1 MASRNATRDIRTRLI
16 IEGEDEYK
24 AALKSNADEAKELQS
39 EMDLLTAK
47 FEDNA
52 DSEDYL
58 AQRTEL
64 LARQQENAAER
75 TRIYAEYTE
84 SAKDAQ
90 ERLSAEI
97 DKARTT
103 MSSLQAQIEQA
114 TSEYGENSEQVQ
126 KLTTQYQQYER
137 AVEQME
143 KQQQKATSTV
153 TRLRTSTNKAERSQ
167 VEFTNAIKKSEKPMK
182 DMEKQ
187 QQKATSTVTR
197 LRTST
202 NKAERSQVEFTNA
215 IKKSEKPMKDY
226 DDATGDA
233 AKGSGLLDSAVN
245 DLAGRFGVDLP
256 ESATTALGS
265 IGASAAGI
273 SAAIGVVT
281 AAVNAVIEAGKALI
295 DMAAQQAE
303 AATEL
308 DKMSAQ
314 MGVSTQRLQELQYAA
329 TASGVE
335 VDRMVDST
343 QDLSEALIAAQDPTS
358 DEAKAFRE
366 LGVSTRDANGEA
378 RSSGDAWEEV
388 IQKLSTVSNRT
399 EQARLGQMLLGE
411 AFYELLP
418 ILEDVESFYGKVS
431 EAQEL
436 GIARTEDENDA
447 LVKLNASFK
456 ELGARID
463 AVKSDIAV
471 EAADELTASSEKL
484 GNAITEIGNYLIESG
499 AVDAFA
505 QFIEYLAT
513 MIELLSTL
521 TQIPGIDNFFK
532 SLDIAFTSLT
542 KGLEMVNAAAEKFMS
557 WISKIAEPIADLG
570 FDLARDYGSF
580 SGSLQ
585 RGHAAGTPYSPGGVV
600 RVGEYG
606 PEMVYLP
613 KGSRVVNATDTAA
626 QQESVVNI
634 TINANVPDL
643 GTLQN
648 IIEFY
653 KNYQLTRRK
662 G

>member
-39 EMDLLTAK
+39 EMDLLTVK

-58 AQRTEL
+58 AQRTAL

-103 MSSLQAQIEQA
+103 MSSLQTKIEQA

-153 TRLRTSTNKAERSQ
+153 TRLQTSTNKAETAQ
-167 VEFTNAIKKSEKPMK
+167 TK
-182 DMEKQ
+182 
-187 QQKATSTVTR
+187 
-197 LRTST
+197 
-202 NKAERSQVEFTNA
+202 FTNA

-226 DDATGDA
+226 DDATDDA
-233 AKGSGLLDSAVN
+233 AKGSGLLDSAIN

-281 AAVNAVIEAGKALI
+281 AAVNAVVEAGKALI

-335 VDRMVDST
+335 VDQMVDST

-366 LGVSTRDANGEA
+366 LGISTRDANGEA

-418 ILEDVESFYGKVS
+418 ILEDVEAFYGKVS

-436 GIARTEDENDA
+436 GIARTEGENDA

-463 AVKSDIAV
+463 AVKSDVAV

-484 GNAITEIGNYLIESG
+484 GNAITEIGDYLLESG

-570 FDLARDYGSF
+570 VDLARDYGSF

-606 PEMVYLP
+606 PETVYLP

-626 QQESVVNI
+626 QQGNIVNI
-634 TINANVPDL
+634 TLNVQVPNL
-643 GTLQN
+643 EVLQR
-648 IIEFY
+648 IVDFY
-653 KNYQLTRRK
+653 ENYQLTRRK

>member
-1 MASRNATRDIRTRLI
+1 MASKSSTREIKTRLT
-16 IEGEDEYK
+16 IEGENEYK
-24 AALKSNADEAKELQS
+24 AALKDTKAQAEELES
-39 EMDLLTAK
+39 EMELLTTR
-47 FEDNA
+47 FEDNTE
-52 DSEDYL
+52 SEEYL
-58 AQRTEL
+58 TQRTEL
-64 LARQQENAAER
+64 LAKQQENAAKK
-75 TRIYAEYTE
+75 TQLYKEYTQ
-84 SAKDAQ
+84 SARDAQ
-90 ERLSAEI
+90 ERLAKSIEEAKAKLAEQEAAI
-97 DKARTT
+97 DALT
-103 MSSLQAQIEQA
+103 Q
-114 TSEYGENSEQVQ
+114 EYGQNSEEV
-126 KLTTQYQQYER
+126 KKATAEYKAT
-137 AVEQME
+137 
-143 KQQQKATSTV
+143 QKALESLEKTQDRAESTV
-153 TRLRTSTNKAERSQ
+153 SRLRTATNKAETQQ
-167 VEFTNAIKKSEKPMK
+167 VKFQNAINKTEKPME
-182 DMEKQ
+182 DYSD
-187 QQKATSTVTR
+187 AT
-197 LRTST
+197 
-202 NKAERSQVEFTNA
+202 
-215 IKKSEKPMKDY
+215 
-226 DDATGDA
+226 DDAS
-233 AKGSGLLDSAVN
+233 KQSGLLDGVIG
-245 DLAGRFGVDLP
+245 DLANRFGVDLP
-256 ESATTALGS
+256 DSATTALGS

-281 AAVNAVIEAGKALI
+281 AAVNAVVEAGKALI

-329 TASGVE
+329 AASGVE
-335 VDRMVDST
+335 VDQMVDST
-343 QDLSEALIAAQDPTS
+343 QDLSEALVSAQDSSS

-366 LGVSTRDANGEA
+366 LGISTRDANGEV

-411 AFYELLP
+411 SFYELLP
-418 ILEDVESFYGKVS
+418 ILADVESFYGKVS

-513 MIELLSTL
+513 MVELLSTL

-570 FDLARDYGSF
+570 VNLASDYGSF

-585 RGHAAGTPYSPGGVV
+585 RGYAAGTPYSPGGVM

-606 PEMVYLP
+606 PETVYLP

-626 QQESVVNI
+626 QQERVVNI
-634 TINANVPDL
+634 TINANIPDL

>member
-75 TRIYAEYTE
+75 TRIYAEYTK

-137 AVEQME
+137 ALGQME
-143 KQQQKATSTV
+143 KQQQKSTSTV
-153 TRLRTSTNKAERSQ
+153 TRLRTSTNKAEESQ
-167 VEFTNAIKKSEKPMK
+167 VK
-182 DMEKQ
+182 
-187 QQKATSTVTR
+187 
-197 LRTST
+197 
-202 NKAERSQVEFTNA
+202 FTNA

-226 DDATGDA
+226 DDATDDA
-233 AKGSGLLDSAVN
+233 AKGSGLLDSAIN

-273 SAAIGVVT
+273 SVAIGVVT
-281 AAVNAVIEAGKALI
+281 AAVNAVVEAGKALI

-308 DKMSAQ
+308 EKMSAQ

-335 VDRMVDST
+335 VDQMVDST

-366 LGVSTRDANGEA
+366 LGISTRDTNGEV

-399 EQARLGQMLLGE
+399 EQAYLGQMLLGE

-418 ILEDVESFYGKVS
+418 ILADVESFYGKVS

-436 GIARTEDENDA
+436 GIARTQGENDA

-471 EAADELTASSEKL
+471 EDADELTASSEKL
-484 GNAITEIGNYLIESG
+484 GNAITEIGDYLLESG

-505 QFIEYLAT
+505 QFIEFLAT
-513 MIELLSTL
+513 VIELLSTL
-521 TQIPGIDNFFK
+521 TQISGIDNFFK
-532 SLDIAFTSLT
+532 SLDIALTFLT

-606 PEMVYLP
+606 PETVYLP

-626 QQESVVNI
+626 QQGNIVNI
-634 TINANVPDL
+634 TLNVQVPNL
-643 GTLQN
+643 EVLQR
-648 IIEFY
+648 IVDFY
-653 KNYQLTRRK
+653 ENYQLTRRK